1 MQSEHVVLKILALG
15 FLAHSVTGRFPCL
28 CADLAVHAGAIFF
41 VNHPLTFSARAQI
54 IFFPWI

>member
-15 FLAHSVTGRFPCL
+15 FLAHSVRFPCL
-28 CADLAVHAGAIFF
+28 CADLAVHAVAIFF

-54 IFFPWI
+54 IFLPWI